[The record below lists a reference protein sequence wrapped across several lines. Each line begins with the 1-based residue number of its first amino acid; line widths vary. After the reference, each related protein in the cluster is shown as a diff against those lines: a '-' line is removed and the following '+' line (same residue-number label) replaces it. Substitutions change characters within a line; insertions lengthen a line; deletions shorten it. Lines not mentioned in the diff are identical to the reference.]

1 MKIRWYSRWLLLRL
15 MMFSRNVF
23 CGATKPLRP
32 PGILSSLDDLGSWS
46 LQLSGPCPASGY
58 DDHVLSFSPHVPT
71 SSSLFVIF
79 SFSLVHFY
87 SLFRLSSD
95 SCTRATTNWS
105 TNSLTEC
112 HDPRVVHHCGIVRIT
127 CRRFHVRLEP
137 VQTSTQTAANPLS
150 NPGGYRT
157 RCSSIA
163 TRSANCPV
171 HVRVNPPNE
180 D

>member
-1 MKIRWYSRWLLLRL
+1 MKIKSYSRWLLLRL

-32 PGILSSLDDLGSWS
+32 PGILSSLDDPGSWS

-71 SSSLFVIF
+71 SSSLFATS
-79 SFSLVHFY
+79 SFFHSFNFY
-87 SLFRLSSD
+87 SLFGLSSD
-95 SCTRATTNWS
+95 NCTRATTSWS

-137 VQTSTQTAANPLS
+137 VQTSTQTAANPGVLS
-150 NPGGYRT
+150 NT
-157 RCSSIA
+157 L
-163 TRSANCPV
+163 
-171 HVRVNPPNE
+171 
-180 D
+180 